1 MLGDILDIVFD
12 KEVVK
17 RRVYPMF
24 YGYAT
29 FNLIMLV
36 LLIYIAIRISIR

>member
-1 MLGDILDIVFD
+1 MLGDILDIIFD
-12 KEVVK
+12 KDIIK

-29 FNLIMLV
+29 FNLIMFI
-36 LLIYIAIRISIR
+36 LIVYIAIRISIR